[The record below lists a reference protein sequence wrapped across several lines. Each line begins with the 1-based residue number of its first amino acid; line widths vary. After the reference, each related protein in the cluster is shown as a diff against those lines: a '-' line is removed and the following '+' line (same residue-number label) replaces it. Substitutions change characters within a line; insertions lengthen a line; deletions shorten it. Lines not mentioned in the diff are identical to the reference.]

1 MVIMLRGILTSSLV
15 VVFSAVAFA
24 SEVRVDVDRHADF
37 SRYRTIRVEIGS
49 LTRPDGTVDEQNTI
63 GENRLRR
70 AVTDEF
76 LARGFEST
84 DMGSDLIVRVS
95 SREAQRNQVFATG
108 WEYPRWYGRWGWGG
122 YWRRPYSGWGG
133 YGPTLMTRR
142 YLEGSTTLDVID
154 RITGALIYRAEVT
167 DEIGKNLD
175 KNVAKVV
182 DKALDK
188 FPVKEI
194 SKR

>member
-15 VVFSAVAFA
+15 LLFSGVALA

-49 LTRPDGTVDEQNTI
+49 LVRPDGTVDEQNTI
-63 GENRLRR
+63 AENRLRR

-84 DMGSDLIVRVS
+84 DAGSDLIVRVS
-95 SREAQRNQVFATG
+95 SREAERNEVVTTG
-108 WEYPRWYGRWGWGG
+108 WDYPRWYGRWGWG
-122 YWRRPYSGWGG
+122 YWRRPYARWGG
-133 YGPTLMTRR
+133 YGPTLLTRR
-142 YLEGSTTLDVID
+142 YLEGLTTLDVID
-154 RITGALIYRAEVT
+154 RSTGALIYRAEVT

-175 KNVAKVV
+175 KNVAKAV
-182 DKALDK
+182 DQALKK
-188 FPVKEI
+188 FPVKET